1 MSYKIISKRSS
12 FIERSV
18 TFEVNGDLQTVSA
31 PSANATFDDLIAQIE
46 SKYGDTKKTSFK
58 EDEQKESI
66 SKTTV
71 KVKKKSNANIKE
83 DD

>member
-18 TFEVNGDLQTVSA
+18 TFEVNGDLKTVSA